1 MKQYR
6 VLNTPCFQVQ
16 TNEDLKQKI
25 KTMIESGTGGY
36 TVAINAEKIMMYQ
49 KDTIM
54 REIID
59 RASLPIP
66 DGSGAILGL
75 KFLHGVSSI
84 KVNMPKTAL
93 ETADENGYRIFILGS
108 SEEVNKKAVETIESQ
123 YSNIIVA
130 GRMNG
135 YFDNENSV
143 QEAFITTSP
152 NIVMIAL
159 GSPKQEILA
168 SKLLKSVPN
177 ILFVGCGGALDV
189 LAGKVKRAPRFF
201 QDNHLEWFYRLIQS
215 PSRIKRQ
222 KILPI
227 YLIKL
232 ITETIQTR
240 LYKSKR
246 INS

>member
-6 VLNTPCFQVQ
+6 ILNTPCFQIQ

-25 KTMIESGTGGY
+25 KTIVESNIGGY

-49 KDTIM
+49 KDIIM

-93 ETADENGYRIFILGS
+93 ETADENGYRVFVLGS
-108 SEEVNKKAVETIESQ
+108 SEEVNKKAVEAIRSQ
-123 YSNIIVA
+123 YPNIVIT

-135 YFDNENSV
+135 FFDNENSA
-143 QEAFITTSP
+143 QEAIVSTSP

-168 SKLLKSVPN
+168 SKLLKVVPN
-177 ILFVGCGGALDV
+177 IIFVGCGGALDI
-189 LAGKVKRAPRFF
+189 LAGKVKRAPHFF
-201 QDNHLEWFYRLIQS
+201 QDNHLEWFYRLVQS

-227 YLIKL
+227 YLAKL
-232 ITETIQTR
+232 IIET
-240 LYKSKR
+240 LKR
-246 INS
+246 KIIK